1 MKHVNEQPPKQD
13 CIENIYENTFKSPKG
28 MFNKAMENSE
38 YHELGE
44 FNQRSLYDKLE
55 WDVANNT
62 LKKLI
67 RFLLD
72 QLIVWKYLYITTIF
86 KYSNIRVFGGI
97 FFFFCFLFYLHVR
110 QKKERI
116 IFVCVWPSSHIVNQS
131 CGLNVHVDVLNI
143 LIKGT
148 YNYCMVFYKTLFSNK
163 RFLLKTNWIWVHLAQ
178 W

>member
-1 MKHVNEQPPKQD
+1 MDKQQRKED
-13 CIENIYENTFKSPKG
+13 CIENIYENTFKSPKDVY
-28 MFNKAMENSE
+28 NKAMENSE

-86 KYSNIRVFGGI
+86 KYSNIRVFGGN
-97 FFFFCFLFYLHVR
+97 FFFFAFYSTCMYAKKRVNNFFL
-110 QKKERI
+110 
-116 IFVCVWPSSHIVNQS
+116 CVWPSCHIVNQT

-143 LIKGT
+143 AWYLIKL
-148 YNYCMVFYKTLFSNK
+148 YFQIKDFC
-163 RFLLKTNWIWVHLAQ
+163 
-178 W
+178 